1 MNANRL
7 GGLEFLKEY
16 CFKFVTKE
24 SNYSQVLKQLC
35 CGLWLS
41 CLLWHSTRKSQIFQ
55 IVMSK
60 EFETLDR
67 DLMVEVIRRKQCP
80 NLAASKSTS
89 FNLFPE
95 PDLVPP
101 DPLGD
106 FGGSSLRQDL
116 KRFLDSS
123 QSVTF
128 ADISLNLGSVAIPSH
143 KAILTARSSYFEG
156 LFRSFYPPDD
166 KISITIG
173 DMVPS
178 RQSFFSLLRYI
189 YYGEVQ
195 MPPEDSLYLFSAP
208 AFYIFSNNRLQV
220 YCKLNLERN
229 VTVENVIQILLA
241 ADKSQVQ
248 DMKKYALRMIVR
260 HFAKV
265 AKQPRI
271 RSLSKELL
279 LDIIDALGE
288 DMADNRFPRDAL
300 MAAEELN
307 WE

>member
-1 MNANRL
+1 MINL
-7 GGLEFLKEY
+7 SLLKVN
-16 CFKFVTKE
+16 F
-24 SNYSQVLKQLC
+24 
-35 CGLWLS
+35 
-41 CLLWHSTRKSQIFQ
+41 FQ

-80 NLAASKSTS
+80 NLAAPKSTS
-89 FNLFPE
+89 CNLLPE
-95 PDLVPP
+95 PDHHVPP

-123 QSVTF
+123 QSATF
-128 ADISLNLGSVAIPSH
+128 ADISLNLGSDAIPSH
-143 KAILTARSSYFEG
+143 KAILAARSSYFEG
-156 LFRSFYPPDD
+156 LFRSFNPLDD
-166 KISITIG
+166 KITITIG

-178 RQSFFSLLRYI
+178 RQSFLSLLRYV

-208 AFYIFSNNRLQV
+208 SFYIFSNNRLQV

-279 LDIIDALGE
+279 LDIVDALGE
-288 DMADNRFPRDAL
+288 DMTDNRYPRDAL
-300 MAAEELN
+300 VAAEELN

>member
-16 CFKFVTKE
+16 CFRFVIKE
-24 SNYSQVLKQLC
+24 SNYSQVQY
-35 CGLWLS
+35 
-41 CLLWHSTRKSQIFQ
+41 TRSAFFSFLTPVPAFQ

-80 NLAASKSTS
+80 NLAPSKSTS
-89 FNLFPE
+89 STLFSE
-95 PDLVPP
+95 SDLLPP

-116 KRFLDSS
+116 ERFLDSS
-123 QSVTF
+123 QSATF
-128 ADISLNLGSVAIPSH
+128 ADISLKLGSDSIRSH
-143 KAILTARSSYFEG
+143 KAILAARSSYFEG
-156 LFRSFYPPDD
+156 LFRSFDPPDD
-166 KISITIG
+166 KITITIG

-189 YYGEVQ
+189 YYGDVK

-208 AFYIFSNNRLQV
+208 SFYIFSNNRLQV

-260 HFAKV
+260 HFGKV
-265 AKQPRI
+265 AKQPPI

-288 DMADNRFPRDAL
+288 DMTDSRFPRDAL
-300 MAAEELN
+300 MAAEGLN

>member
-1 MNANRL
+1 M
-7 GGLEFLKEY
+7 
-16 CFKFVTKE
+16 E
-24 SNYSQVLKQLC
+24 SVAGSPMAYLFR
-35 CGLWLS
+35 
-41 CLLWHSTRKSQIFQ
+41 HSTRMSNLQ

-80 NLAASKSTS
+80 NLTASKSTR
-89 FNLFPE
+89 FNLLPE
-95 PDLVPP
+95 PEFVPP

-123 QSVTF
+123 QSATF

-143 KAILTARSSYFEG
+143 KAIMAARSSYFEG
-156 LFRSFYPPDD
+156 LFRSFNPPDD
-166 KISITIG
+166 KITITIG

-178 RQSFFSLLRYI
+178 KQSFLSLLRYI

-208 AFYIFSNNRLQV
+208 SFYIFSNNRLQV

-241 ADKSQVQ
+241 ADKSQVH

-265 AKQPRI
+265 AKQSRI

-288 DMADNRFPRDAL
+288 DMSDSRFPRDAL
-300 MAAEELN
+300 ITEEGLK
-307 WE
+307 WEQ